1 MPKFP
6 DPPDISVFRGIEP
19 DVKRLARGT
28 SLARVYFTGG
38 DYPTR
43 WNEFR
48 HYGPTGARFDHHLV
62 DARGEAATQERSIL
76 YCASAADT
84 CFGEVFQETRRI
96 NRTRRAPW
104 LAIFLLQSDVD
115 LLDLTGAYPT
125 RAGASMAINTGN
137 RARARA
143 WARAFDGVH
152 DGVHDALHGIYYPSS
167 MNGNEP
173 AVALT
178 DRAERVH
185 CLPEH
190 PDLNRALADD
200 ALLDILKHSAHR
212 LGYGLL

>member
-6 DPPDISVFRGIEP
+6 DPPGTDAVRGIEP
-19 DVKRLARGT
+19 AIKTLARGT
-28 SLARVYFTGG
+28 SVARVYFTAGEH
-38 DYPTR
+38 PTG

-48 HYGPTGARFDHHLV
+48 RYGPLLNARFDHHLRG
-62 DARGEAATQERSIL
+62 ARGDAFAQDRSIL
-76 YCASAADT
+76 YGAAAADT
-84 CFGEVFQETRRI
+84 CFAEVFQETRRI

-104 LAIFLLQSDVD
+104 LAVFALRRDVT
-115 LLDLTGAYPT
+115 LLDLTGAFPT
-125 RAGASMAINTGN
+125 RVGASMAINNGN
-137 RARARA
+137 RARARE
-143 WARAFDGVH
+143 WAKAFYAAYDTIQ
-152 DGVHDALHGIYYPSS
+152 GIYYPSS

-178 DRAERVH
+178 DRAERSG

-200 ALLDILKHSAHR
+200 VLLDVLKHSAER